1 MVNGHPPVS
10 HKVKHQDELR
20 GITAKL
26 IKIEKLEV
34 RTSRE
39 ALLNGHPFLRVFLV
53 TFSVYFFFLSLFFPC
68 CCSNL

>member
-1 MVNGHPPVS
+1 MVNGHAPIS

-34 RTSRE
+34 RDQGVPNAHANIVT
-39 ALLNGHPFLRVFLV
+39 RVVHWVGL
-53 TFSVYFFFLSLFFPC
+53 PG
-68 CCSNL
+68 

>member
-1 MVNGHPPVS
+1 MYVAFWGVLISRRSMVNGHAPIS

-34 RTSRE
+34 RK
-39 ALLNGHPFLRVFLV
+39 A
-53 TFSVYFFFLSLFFPC
+53 
-68 CCSNL
+68 

>member
-1 MVNGHPPVS
+1 MVMGHAPIS

-34 RTSRE
+34 TVYSNNFGTLIGP
-39 ALLNGHPFLRVFLV
+39 ADLLWM
-53 TFSVYFFFLSLFFPC
+53 
-68 CCSNL
+68 

>member
-1 MVNGHPPVS
+1 MVNGHAPIS

-34 RTSRE
+34 REICQSRAE
-39 ALLNGHPFLRVFLV
+39 LNRRPVGRVV
-53 TFSVYFFFLSLFFPC
+53 ACVRSSLGRAAR
-68 CCSNL
+68 